1 MSELETTMKPNRL
14 MIRFNFLT
22 ASLLAVLTVLVT
34 TIPLFIIG
42 RNTLGEAVIAL
53 LYLVPVAWS
62 ANRWG
67 QLPGLSAALTAA
79 LAFDFLFIPP
89 FYTFAV
95 ERLEGWLVLVIF
107 LGVAIWVVERIQ
119 TSLTKAR
126 EAVFMYEMSAALCGQ
141 RTPEAVAYTVAKQI
155 QQLYQAML
163 VNVIYNPEKH
173 SPAIVVS
180 EPHDGTGKGRPD
192 RDLPIVNTW
201 GLVGEIQIWRGIYS
215 ELPPEDGRLFQNFAL
230 QTARA
235 FERTSQ
241 FAVENGLNTKATTP
255 QKSAGQADH

>member
-1 MSELETTMKPNRL
+1 MNANRFSFS
-14 MIRFNFLT
+14 RFNT
-22 ASLLAVLTVLVT
+22 ITTSLLAVLTVAVT
-34 TIPLFIIG
+34 TVPLFLIG
-42 RNTLGEAVIAL
+42 RDVLGEAVIAL

-67 QLPGLSAALTAA
+67 QLAGISAALTAA

-89 FYTFAV
+89 FFTLAV
-95 ERLEGWLVLVIF
+95 DRLEGWLVLVIF

-119 TSLTKAR
+119 TSLTRAR

-173 SPAIVVS
+173 GPGLVVS
-180 EPHDGTGKGRPD
+180 EPINGTAKGRPD
-192 RDLPIVNTW
+192 RDLPIVNSW

-215 ELPPEDGRLFQNFAL
+215 ELPPEDGRLLQNFTL

-241 FAVENGLNTKATTP
+241 FEAESRLQGTL
-255 QKSAGQADH
+255 KSSDASK

>member
-1 MSELETTMKPNRL
+1 MNSNRFL
-14 MIRFNFLT
+14 FRINFLS
-22 ASLLAVLTVLVT
+22 ASLLAVLTVAVT

-67 QLPGLSAALTAA
+67 QLPGISAALTAA

-89 FYTFAV
+89 FFNFSV
-95 ERLEGWLVLVIF
+95 ERLEGWLVLFIF

-119 TSLTKAR
+119 TSLTRAR
-126 EAVFMYEMSAALCGQ
+126 EATFMYEMSAALCGQ
-141 RTPEAVAYTVAKQI
+141 RTPEAVAYTVARQI

-163 VNVIYNPEKH
+163 VNVIYHPGKDA
-173 SPAIVVS
+173 PGIVVS
-180 EPHDGTGKGRPD
+180 EPNNGAAQGQPD
-192 RDLPIVNTW
+192 RDLPIVNSW

-215 ELPPEDGRLFQNFAL
+215 ELPPEDGRLLQNFAL

-235 FERTSQ
+235 FERTTQ
-241 FAVENGLNTKATTP
+241 FEAENRIKGTITNS
-255 QKSAGQADH
+255 SANKQP

>member
-1 MSELETTMKPNRL
+1 MKPNRFA
-14 MIRFNFLT
+14 IRVNYLS
-22 ASLLAVLTVLVT
+22 ASLLAVLTVVVT

-42 RNTLGEAVIAL
+42 RDTLGEAVIAL

-67 QLPGLSAALTAA
+67 QLPGLSAALAAA
-79 LAFDFLFIPP
+79 LAFDFLFTVP

-95 ERLEGWLVLVIF
+95 DRLEDWLILVIF

-141 RTPEAVAYTVAKQI
+141 RTPEAVAYTVARQI

-163 VNVIYNPEKH
+163 VNVIFHPDKQ
-173 SPAIVVS
+173 STGMVVS
-180 EPHDGTGKGRPD
+180 EPHEGNGKGRPD
-192 RDLPIVNTW
+192 RVLPIVNSW
-201 GLVGEIQIWRGIYS
+201 GLVGEIQIWRGLYS
-215 ELPPEDGRLFQNFAL
+215 ELPPQDGRLLQNFSL
-230 QTARA
+230 QAARA
-235 FERTSQ
+235 FERTHP
-241 FAVENGLNTKATTP
+241 FEAEKILRTIPRTNTP
-255 QKSAGQADH
+255 GQAATKDH

>member
-1 MSELETTMKPNRL
+1 MNPNRFSFRL
-14 MIRFNFLT
+14 NFVT
-22 ASLLAVLTVLVT
+22 TSLLAVVTVAVT
-34 TIPLFIIG
+34 TVPLFIIG

-89 FYTFAV
+89 FFTFAV

-119 TSLTKAR
+119 TSLTRAR
-126 EAVFMYEMSAALCGQ
+126 EATFMYEMSAALCGQ

-163 VNVIYNPEKH
+163 VKVIFNPEKNV
-173 SPAIVVS
+173 PAIVVS
-180 EPHDGTGKGRPD
+180 EPKDGAAKGRPD
-192 RDLPIVNTW
+192 RDLPIVNSW

-215 ELPPEDGRLFQNFAL
+215 ELPPEDGRLLQNFAL

-235 FERTSQ
+235 FERTTQ
-241 FAVENGLNTKATTP
+241 FEAETRLQGTL
-255 QKSAGQADH
+255 KSSNASK

>member
-1 MSELETTMKPNRL
+1 MDSNRFSFS
-14 MIRFNFLT
+14 RFTYLAT
-22 ASLLAVLTVLVT
+22 SLLAVLSVVIT

-53 LYLVPVAWS
+53 LYLVPVAYS

-67 QLPGLSAALTAA
+67 QLAGISAALAAA

-89 FYTFAV
+89 FFTFAV
-95 ERLEGWLVLVIF
+95 DRLEGWLVLVIF

-119 TSLTKAR
+119 TSLTRAR
-126 EAVFMYEMSAALCGQ
+126 EATFMYEMSASLCGQ

-173 SPAIVVS
+173 GPGLVVS
-180 EPHDGTGKGRPD
+180 EPNGGAGRGRPD
-192 RDLPIVNTW
+192 RHLPIVNSF
-201 GLVGEIQIWRGIYS
+201 GLVGEIQIWRGLYS
-215 ELPPEDGRLFQNFAL
+215 ELPPEDGRLLQNFVL

-241 FAVENGLNTKATTP
+241 LAVENVLNTKVT
-255 QKSAGQADH
+255 KDH